1 MYNFTSLS
9 CFYFECFSQF
19 SGIDMR
25 TVEPDRHFRG
35 LFYLL
40 CHYVGSNMHDCGDTH
55 DSTDT
60 RVSGDMRFSG
70 DTRSVLKRVSRRWD
84 TPTQPDSL
92 PRIDTCV
99 SVFPLPVWLF
109 KVKHVSL

>member
-1 MYNFTSLS
+1 MYIFTSLS

-70 DTRSVLKRVSRRWD
+70 DTRSVLKRVSLSVGHPH
-84 TPTQPDSL
+84 PTRQPAEDRYVCQCFSFACL
-92 PRIDTCV
+92 A
-99 SVFPLPVWLF
+99 LQG
-109 KVKHVSL
+109 